1 MLNLRKTAK
10 REGMFQIPS
19 LGKLKCKLY
28 ERYHYFPNSDFNDLE
43 FHRFQK
49 FGCFFLLPFKRF
61 RFLFRGSP

>member
-1 MLNLRKTAK
+1 
-10 REGMFQIPS
+10 MFLIPS

-28 ERYHYFPNSDFNDLE
+28 KRYHYFPNSDFNDLE